1 MPDISL
7 LGVVG
12 IDGIVPVYDPN
23 ARWCWW
29 SINEIF
35 NEGTPGDGRYVPKV
49 GDYIIDPDNFTTWK
63 VTSIDNDTLYPTMV
77 QIRPAN
83 MSFSI
88 SETDVLFGVGPGT
101 QSDTYRVYLDKSVT
115 PYVLNVDRRLK
126 IGGTMAAYAKIFKG
140 SDTSDQT
147 KIISRVYDSAGN
159 FITDHVPLQ
168 LCAIDSHVNYSIK
181 IVATC
186 NTNFN
191 LPDGEI
197 VTCVIYTADGHV
209 VSKRQLLVEN
219 TAFIAQLNVSQK
231 YVTGISMRSAFLSA
245 SQDNTIEYP
254 LDTPI
259 NALNL
264 MGIVS
269 YSDGSTSE
277 LPVDGTKFRI
287 IGLEQFVSTI
297 IGQNVN
303 LVLSYAL
310 GPDELVY
317 GAVTS
322 DNKYVTQPYRLRV
335 VDPNNS
341 YKVKVFGYPVW
352 VNAANGYRMRWF
364 LFNLDRNIWFDVSE
378 YVTFAPNTGLFDPKG
393 YGYTQ
398 RKAIQLNL
406 RDVSGA
412 FQPYIHTQIFD
423 INLITQP
430 NGDATP
436 WTILSSQDSNDVP
449 YGVGL
454 HAHRASVSAGQTIL
468 NLASG
473 IATEAEWINQVYR
486 KTYPLMDRLNELA
499 PPTATH
505 FEISYGGVSN
515 KYAISNWNA
524 NISLSINIPI
534 YSTLMIRFYRI
545 ANNAEVNLSE
555 AAMLVTT

>member
-12 IDGIVPVYDPN
+12 IDGIVPVYDPEG
-23 ARWCWW
+23 RWCWW
-29 SINEIF
+29 SIDEIF
-35 NEGTPGDGRYVPKV
+35 REGTPGQDRYVPKV
-49 GDYIIDPDNFTTWK
+49 RDYVIDPDTFVTWR
-63 VTSIDNDTLYPTMV
+63 VTHLDNDTLYPTLV

-83 MSFSI
+83 MSFSL

-101 QSDTYRVYLDKSVT
+101 QSDTYRAYLDKSVT
-115 PYVLNVDRRLK
+115 PFVLNVERRLK
-126 IGGTMAAYAKIFKG
+126 IGGTMASYAKIFRG
-140 SDTSDQT
+140 ADTGDQT
-147 KIISRVYDSAGN
+147 KIVSRVYDSAGN
-159 FITDHVPLQ
+159 FITDRVPLE

-181 IVATC
+181 IVTTC
-186 NTNFN
+186 NTNFD
-191 LPDGEI
+191 LVDGEI
-197 VTCVIYTADGHV
+197 VTVVIYSADGHV

-231 YVTGISMRSAFLSA
+231 YVTGIAMKSAFLSS

-254 LDTPI
+254 LDTPM

-264 MGIVS
+264 MGVVH
-269 YSDGSTSE
+269 YSDGSSRE

-310 GPDELVY
+310 GPDEVVY

-335 VDPNNS
+335 IDPNNS
-341 YKVKVFGYPVW
+341 YRVKVFGYPVW
-352 VNAANGYRMRWF
+352 IDSANGYRMKWF
-364 LFNLDRNIWFDVSE
+364 LFNLDRNIWFDVTE
-378 YVTFAPNTGLFDPKG
+378 YVMFAPNTGTFDPKG

-412 FQPYIHTQIFD
+412 FKPYIHTQIFD

-430 NGDATP
+430 NGDNTP
-436 WTILSSQDSNDVP
+436 WTVLSSNDSNDTP
-449 YGVGL
+449 YGPGL
-454 HAHRASVSAGQTIL
+454 HAQRLSASAGQTL
-468 NLASG
+468 LKLDSG
-473 IATEAEWINQVYR
+473 IATQAEWTNQVYG
-486 KTYPLMDRLNELA
+486 KTYPLMDRMNELA
-499 PPTATH
+499 PPAATH
-505 FEISYGGVSN
+505 FEISYGGVKN
-515 KYAISNWNA
+515 TYAISSWNA
-524 NISLSINIPI
+524 TLSLAINVPI
-534 YSTLMIRFYRI
+534 YGTVMIRFYRI
-545 ANNAEVNLSE
+545 ANSAEVHLSE
-555 AAMLVTT
+555 AAMLVTS

>member
-12 IDGIVPVYDPN
+12 IDGIVPVFDPDS
-23 ARWCWW
+23 RWCWW

-35 NEGTPGDGRYVPKV
+35 DEGTPGEGRYVPKV
-49 GDYIIDPDNFTTWK
+49 GDYVIDPDNFVTWK
-63 VTSIDNDTLYPTMV
+63 VTSLDNDTLYPTMV
-77 QIRPAN
+77 QVRPAN
-83 MSFSI
+83 MSFSL

-101 QSDTYRVYLDKSVT
+101 QSDTYRAYLDKSVM
-115 PYVLNVDRRLK
+115 PFVLNVDRRLK
-126 IGGTMAAYAKIFKG
+126 IGGTMASYAKIFRG
-140 SDTSDQT
+140 ADTADQT

-159 FITDHVPLQ
+159 YITDRVPLE

-181 IVATC
+181 IVTTC
-186 NTNFN
+186 NTNFD
-191 LPDGEI
+191 LADGEI
-197 VTCVIYTADGHV
+197 VTVVIYSADGHV
-209 VSKRQLLVEN
+209 VSKRQLLIEN

-231 YVTGISMRSAFLSA
+231 YVTGIAMKSAFLSA

-254 LDTPI
+254 LDTPM

-264 MGIVS
+264 MGVVH
-269 YSDGSTSE
+269 YSDGSTRE

-310 GPDELVY
+310 GPDETAYV
-317 GAVTS
+317 GVTS
-322 DNKYVTQPYRLRV
+322 DNNYITQPYRLRV

-341 YKVKVFGYPVW
+341 YKVKVYGYPVW
-352 VNAANGYRMRWF
+352 TDAANGYRMKWF
-364 LFNLDRNIWFDVSE
+364 LFNLDRNIWFDVTE
-378 YVTFAPNTGLFDPKG
+378 YTIFAPNTGSFDPKG

-412 FQPYIHTQIFD
+412 FKPYIHTQIFD
-423 INLITQP
+423 INLISQP
-430 NGDATP
+430 NGDQTP
-436 WTILSSQDSNDVP
+436 WTVLSSQDSGDTP
-449 YGVGL
+449 FGVGL
-454 HAHRASVSAGQTIL
+454 HAHRTSTSAGQTL
-468 NLASG
+468 LSLASG
-473 IATEAEWINQVYR
+473 ITTQAEWVNQVFS

-505 FEISYGGVSN
+505 FEISYGGVKN
-515 KYAISNWNA
+515 TYTIDNWNA
-524 NISLSINIPI
+524 TLSLPISVPI
-534 YSTLMIRFYRI
+534 YATIMIRFYRI
-545 ANNAEVNLSE
+545 ANSAQVHLSE